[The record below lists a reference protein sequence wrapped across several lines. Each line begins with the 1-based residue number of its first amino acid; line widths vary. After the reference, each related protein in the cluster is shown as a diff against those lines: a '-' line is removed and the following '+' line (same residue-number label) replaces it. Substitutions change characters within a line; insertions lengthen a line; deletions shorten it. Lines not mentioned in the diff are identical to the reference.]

1 MLMTTRVVWVLNRR
15 QSAACEGETAA
26 LGAGCGVLSQAK
38 QLTAISCMRTLP
50 REEAADLF
58 DVISTITWIV
68 EEFSGINSS
77 PSTWLTGVCSPS
89 PNRAGGVVLAP
100 RKRPKKDVIISIRC
114 EEELTD
120 STVRIA

>member
-1 MLMTTRVVWVLNRR
+1 MTTRVVWVLNRR

-26 LGAGCGVLSQAK
+26 LGAGCGVRSQAK

-58 DVISTITWIV
+58 DVISTITWTV

-77 PSTWLTGVCSPS
+77 PSTWLTGVCSLS
-89 PNRAGGVVLAP
+89 PNRAGDGVVLTP
-100 RKRPKKDVIISIRC
+100 SKRRKKDVVISIRC